1 MRAAP
6 GQRQHGRGSR
16 WGPPLPPRGRPPH
29 SVPHTGLPMLTAV
42 PKGKS
47 PREIWPWLASQAP
60 LGGCTDKP
68 GIPEG
73 AGCHLSLRTA
83 RPRGPAWRRPPS
95 FLGSC
100 PPGPGWDPHPRLL
113 RAGPTSFQAA
123 SLTKCSRCFSPTSP
137 SFFPRKPWFPF
148 SPGTAPTPCCLT
160 VALSL
165 PRSPAFLSDVEGKPL
180 QV

>member
-1 MRAAP
+1 
-6 GQRQHGRGSR
+6 
-16 WGPPLPPRGRPPH
+16 
-29 SVPHTGLPMLTAV
+29 MLTAV

-95 FLGSC
+95 AGVRTPAPPPLQSAQGCGSPQGC
-100 PPGPGWDPHPRLL
+100 PPG
-113 RAGPTSFQAA
+113 
-123 SLTKCSRCFSPTSP
+123 
-137 SFFPRKPWFPF
+137 
-148 SPGTAPTPCCLT
+148 CL
-160 VALSL
+160 
-165 PRSPAFLSDVEGKPL
+165 PL
-180 QV
+180 NEVKEARGAMCQQQNF